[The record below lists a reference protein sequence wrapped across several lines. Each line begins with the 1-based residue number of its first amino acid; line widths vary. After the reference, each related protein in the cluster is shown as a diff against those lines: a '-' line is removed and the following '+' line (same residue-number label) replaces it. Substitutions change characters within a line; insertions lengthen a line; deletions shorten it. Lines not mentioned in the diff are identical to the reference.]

1 MQIGSGDEIKENS
14 TEGLRDLPSKSALTW
29 SKRSASIT
37 FGSPSNFFT
46 RLVMKALNINQGPFE
61 SVVIGK
67 EDCRK
72 KC

>member
-29 SKRSASIT
+29 FKRSASIT

-61 SVVIGK
+61 SVVNGK
-67 EDCRK
+67 ED
-72 KC
+72 